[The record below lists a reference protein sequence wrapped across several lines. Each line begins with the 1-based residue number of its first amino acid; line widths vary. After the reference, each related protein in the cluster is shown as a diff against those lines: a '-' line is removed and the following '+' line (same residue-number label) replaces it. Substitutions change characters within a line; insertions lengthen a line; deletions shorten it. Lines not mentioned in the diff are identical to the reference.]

1 MYFKINFEN
10 LHFDIGLYLYNARFY
25 CTFYQAM
32 VYYYYYI
39 YTRGYLQQQVK
50 AIKAS
55 STNYMRITFN
65 VRKIFHELFLIPENF

>member
-1 MYFKINFEN
+1 MLVFTYIMQESTVQFIKLWFI
-10 LHFDIGLYLYNARFY
+10 I
-25 CTFYQAM
+25 TM
-32 VYYYYYI
+32 YI

-65 VRKIFHELFLIPENF
+65 VRKIFHELFFIPENF